1 MMDNE
6 HIINEFYS
14 QIAEWYDLLYVD
26 NEIYQTEAERGE
38 QFIEKYKMTEGN
50 NMLDLACGC
59 GSHIKYWTGKYH
71 IVGLDN
77 NMHMI
82 MRAKEK
88 WPQTMFVCGNMFRF
102 SNLSN
107 FDIVTCLYGSI
118 GYAESIEKMESAIAC
133 VAKCLNSGGV
143 FILTP
148 GEIKERFENKIYIKS
163 KKTDSEDTYFRKIE
177 MVKRIN
183 ENRAI
188 INMNYRIVK
197 DGKPHV
203 YKYEIPIS
211 LFSRDDYIRALE
223 KNNFLIEEEINE
235 VEFRMGAFI
244 CRKND

>member
-1 MMDNE
+1 MDNE
-6 HIINEFYS
+6 HIIKEAYF

-26 NEIYQTEAERGE
+26 KEIYQTEAE
-38 QFIEKYKMTEGN
+38 QVDQLIEKYKRTEGN
-50 NMLDLACGC
+50 NLLDLACGS
-59 GSHIKYWTGKYH
+59 GPHIEYWVDKYH

-82 MRAKEK
+82 MRATKK
-88 WPQTMFVCGNMFRF
+88 WPQIMFVCGNMFRF

-118 GYAESIEKMESAIAC
+118 GYAENIGEMKNTISC

-148 GEIKERFENKIYIKS
+148 GEIKEHFENKMYIRS
-163 KKTDSEDTYFRKIE
+163 KKLDDEGIYFRKIE
-177 MVKRIN
+177 MVKRVD

-188 INMNYRIVK
+188 ISMNHRIVK
-197 DGKPHV
+197 DGKPQT

-211 LFSRDDYIRALE
+211 LFSRDDYIWALE
-223 KNNFLIEEEINE
+223 KNGFLIEEEKNE
-235 VEFRMGAFI
+235 AEFRMGTFI
-244 CRKND
+244 CRKK